1 MERKERK
8 ETEWA
13 VQAEKEVWLGN
24 LKPGLED
31 THQIRQSSS
40 LVFSGAN
47 FMGFAV
53 KNLMPSPA
61 GCKKLNTNRQASHT
75 FSECPS
81 QKAQNLPVH
90 SVISPTVPI
99 KRQINWPD

>member
-13 VQAEKEVWLGN
+13 VQAEKEVWPGN

-61 GCKKLNTNRQASHT
+61 GCKKVKHKQAGFPYLLRVSVSESPEPSCAQCNISYCTN
-75 FSECPS
+75 
-81 QKAQNLPVH
+81 
-90 SVISPTVPI
+90 
-99 KRQINWPD
+99 